1 MLVLSR
7 KKGESIVIDRAVKVQ
22 VIEVNGRVVRLGIEA
37 PREIPVYRSELYER
51 IRENERTVA
60 APREELHQG
69 GRSELHDAV
78 IDHRRGRIAE
88 LVADGADVN
97 RKDNS
102 GWTPLHFAAQQQ
114 VVGIARMLIKSGA
127 EVDSQDESGN
137 TPLWR
142 AVSDYRGDGRLIV
155 LLRQKAADASLQ
167 NEMGVSPV
175 ALARRISDYDVAKFF
190 SDLAN

>member
-7 KKGESIVIDRAVKVQ
+7 KSGESIVIDGNIRVQ
-22 VIEVNGRVVRLGIEA
+22 VVGVNGNVVRLGIDA
-37 PREIPVYRSELYER
+37 PKEIPVHRSELYER
-51 IRENERTVA
+51 IRENEKTLP
-60 APREELHQG
+60 APTEKLDQA

-88 LVADGADVN
+88 LLSAGADVN

-114 VVGIARMLIKSGA
+114 VSAIARMLLKSGA
-127 EVDSQDESGN
+127 QVDSKDDSGN

-155 LLRQKAADASLQ
+155 LLRQKEADASAQ
-167 NEMGVSPV
+167 NGEGVSPV
-175 ALARRISDYDVAKFF
+175 GLARRISNYDVAKFF
-190 SDLAN
+190 GDLRN

>member
-37 PREIPVYRSELYER
+37 PKEIPVYRSELYER
-51 IRENERTVA
+51 IRRNEKA
-60 APREELHQG
+60 LAPSREKLDQG
-69 GRSELHDAV
+69 GRSALHDAV
-78 IDHRRGRIAE
+78 IDHRRGRIVE
-88 LVADGADVN
+88 LLAGGADVN

-114 VVGIARMLIKSGA
+114 VVEIARMLIKSGA
-127 EVDSQDESGN
+127 EVDSKDESGN

-155 LLRQKAADASLQ
+155 LLRQKAADASVQ
-167 NEMGVSPV
+167 NEMGISPM
-175 ALARRISDYDVAKFF
+175 ALARKISNYDVAKFF
-190 SDLAN
+190 RDLDN